1 MDELLANRTRRNRML
16 ASVVFIVFALV
27 FGLTSAARAEDSN
40 DIRGTDHGC
49 KDVTASGGWDTLTS
63 ADLESQRGSA
73 VLSASLYWTEILVKG
88 GSAAVYVCEAAGASC
103 GTGTGNKLSVAS
115 GAALTLPL
123 RGMSIQS
130 VAIYAA
136 AATTVQ
142 VCGYF
147 RKSP

>member
-1 MDELLANRTRRNRML
+1 MDELLANRTRRRML
-16 ASVVFIVFALV
+16 AAVAFVVFAIV
-27 FGLTSAARAEDSN
+27 FGLTSIARAEDSQ

-73 VLSASLYWTEILVKG
+73 VLSASLYWTELLVKS
-88 GSAAVYVCEAAGASC
+88 GSATVYVCETAGASC
-103 GTGTGNKLSVAS
+103 GSGTANKLSVAS

-123 RGMSIQS
+123 RGMSVQS
-130 VAIYAA
+130 VAIYAT